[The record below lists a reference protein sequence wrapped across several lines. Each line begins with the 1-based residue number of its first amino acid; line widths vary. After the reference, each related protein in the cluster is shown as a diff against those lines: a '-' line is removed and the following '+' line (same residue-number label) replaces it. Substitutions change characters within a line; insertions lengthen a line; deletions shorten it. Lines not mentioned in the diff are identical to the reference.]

1 MIVLFAQEGGNNWL
15 ATKNIKRSML
25 TACKFER
32 GRLTNTFGHCVIT
45 LISAARHHMQED
57 DTQQDHTTRSSMSR
71 DKNMNDKRDQARRL
85 ADELIAEEK
94 QHRSAVTTYLVA
106 AIVGLVFWTVVYFIW
121 RAL

>member
-1 MIVLFAQEGGNNWL
+1 
-15 ATKNIKRSML
+15 
-25 TACKFER
+25 
-32 GRLTNTFGHCVIT
+32 
-45 LISAARHHMQED
+45 
-57 DTQQDHTTRSSMSR
+57 MSR

-85 ADELIAEEK
+85 ADELIAAEK